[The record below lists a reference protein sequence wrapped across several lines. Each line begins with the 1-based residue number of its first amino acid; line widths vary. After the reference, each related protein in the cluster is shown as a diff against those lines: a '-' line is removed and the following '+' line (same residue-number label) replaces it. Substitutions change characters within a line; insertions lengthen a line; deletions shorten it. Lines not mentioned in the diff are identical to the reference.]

1 MWKLLAERFIWDAK
15 FPAELQDTFMP
26 FFTQARNDIVQSLNV
41 KNATA
46 LFNSA
51 FCLHLG
57 DFQWSD
63 LTLVSHPSTFKQ
75 YALDS
80 DELRVL
86 LDCYKTLYPH
96 EEIELSS
103 LSSVTRKYS
112 IMMLGTKKFGSKMDC
127 CNLRSGRIITSW
139 STSDGTVDTSGATRP
154 GIVSFYLVH
163 SVKISGEFNQHVFAV
178 VWWHK
183 FDEDQDLLSR
193 KILRIYM

>member
-1 MWKLLAERFIWDAK
+1 M
-15 FPAELQDTFMP
+15 
-26 FFTQARNDIVQSLNV
+26 
-41 KNATA
+41 
-46 LFNSA
+46 
-51 FCLHLG
+51 
-57 DFQWSD
+57 
-63 LTLVSHPSTFKQ
+63 
-75 YALDS
+75 
-80 DELRVL
+80 L

-112 IMMLGTKKFGSKMDC
+112 NMMLGTEKFGSKMDC
-127 CNLRSGRIITSW
+127 CNLRSGRIITCW

-154 GIVSFYLVH
+154 GIVSFYLVY
-163 SVKISGEFNQHVFAV
+163 SVKISGECNQHVFAV